1 MVGDVSMA
9 KHMRKAHPGTTVIVR
24 DLFYKVFFFRL
35 YRSYFLQDNLIFVLI
50 FFYKTVNSIL
60 CVEDKLVLLINM
72 S

>member
-1 MVGDVSMA
+1 MA

-24 DLFYKVFFFRL
+24 DLFYKVFFFFVYIDL
-35 YRSYFLQDNLIFVLI
+35 IFLQDNLIFVLI
-50 FFYKTVNSIL
+50 FFYNSVNSIL